1 MEQMVQVQQAEQKEQ
16 KEQQTGKIQKG
27 SRTQPN
33 PVQEIRKPMQRIKAA
48 QQTKPIHPKHL
59 IQLTQMMR
67 AIPT

>member
-1 MEQMVQVQQAEQKEQ
+1 MVELLPQVKM
-16 KEQQTGKIQKG
+16 EQQTGKIQKG

-33 PVQEIRKPMQRIKAA
+33 PVQEIRKPMQRIKAT
-48 QQTKPIHPKHL
+48 QQTKPIHPKPIHPKHL